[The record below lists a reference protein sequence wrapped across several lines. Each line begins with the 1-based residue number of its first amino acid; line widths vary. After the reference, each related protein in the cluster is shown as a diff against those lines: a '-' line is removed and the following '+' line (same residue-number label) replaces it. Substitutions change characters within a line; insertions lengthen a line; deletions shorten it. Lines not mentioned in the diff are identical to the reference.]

1 MLSRGYQDC
10 YYISESIPSA
20 TLSGSPLK
28 RVFGRQM
35 IFFKCAKKNEMTNC
49 ALGQMKRWVEQFYGT
64 AENNT
69 AYGLPEDEYE
79 AAGLAL
85 MVLDNAASEEES
97 LSLTSSGDILR

>member
-1 MLSRGYQDC
+1 
-10 YYISESIPSA
+10 
-20 TLSGSPLK
+20 
-28 RVFGRQM
+28 
-35 IFFKCAKKNEMTNC
+35 MTNC

-85 MVLDNAASEEES
+85 MVLDNAASEEEKFVS
-97 LSLTSSGDILR
+97 DFFWGHGEM